1 MKTSDII
8 LIGFGVLVLIMILL
22 DIVSSI
28 YSITRGREGHAKVMQ
43 TQEVIQASVLRSVP
57 FEATGFT
64 ATRMK
69 DDRIMLSFTR
79 PHPEIKDREL
89 IVDVILSPENFE
101 YVSKFV
107 REREVKRGE
116 P

>member
-1 MKTSDII
+1 MKAADVIFIT
-8 LIGFGVLVLIMILL
+8 LGVLLLIMILL
-22 DIVSSI
+22 DIVSSG
-28 YSITRGREGHAKVMQ
+28 YSIIRGRAEHAKIMQ
-43 TQEVIQASVLRSVP
+43 TQEIIQASALRTGP

-69 DDRIMLSFTR
+69 DDRIMLSFTK
-79 PHPEIKDREL
+79 PHAEIKDREL

-107 REREVKRGE
+107 RAREAKE
-116 P
+116 KQQ

>member
-1 MKTSDII
+1 MKTGDII
-8 LIGFGVLVLIMILL
+8 LIGFGALLLIMILL
-22 DIVSSI
+22 DIASSV
-28 YSITRGREGHAKVMQ
+28 YSITRGHKEHAKVMQ
-43 TQEVIQASVLRSVP
+43 TQEVIQAHALRTGP
-57 FEATGFT
+57 FEATGFW

-69 DDRIMLSFTR
+69 DDRIMVSFTR

-107 REREVKRGE
+107 RAREAKE
-116 P
+116 KQQ

>member
-1 MKTSDII
+1 
-8 LIGFGVLVLIMILL
+8 MILL
-22 DIVSSI
+22 DIVSSG
-28 YSITRGREGHAKVMQ
+28 YSIIRGRAEHAKIMQ
-43 TQEVIQASVLRSVP
+43 TQEVIQAHALRTGP

-79 PHPEIKDREL
+79 PHSEIKDREL
-89 IVDVILSPENFE
+89 IFDVILSPENFE

-107 REREVKRGE
+107 RKREAKE
-116 P
+116 EQQ